1 MKVVACINDA
11 CIEVDLRVDPLRENV
26 FIAQIGGREVFLE
39 LTERKPGSLT
49 LAIDDQMG
57 FYEFHSD
64 KGRVNEV
71 VHNNRSYRAL
81 IKSPEQEQL
90 ERLLEEFGAGIG
102 GSGSETRVLAP
113 MPGKILGLSVNQGDK
128 LELGQVVCV
137 LEAMKMENEITSEV
151 EGKIQSLKVKVGDSV
166 AAGDVI
172 LEVEAKV

>member
-11 CIEVDLRVDPLRENV
+11 CIEVELRVDPLREGV
-26 FIAQIGGREVFLE
+26 FIAEIGGREVFLE
-39 LTERKPGSLT
+39 LTERKSGSLT

-57 FYEFHSD
+57 FYEFHSE
-64 KGRVNEV
+64 KGRVTEV
-71 VHNNRSYRAL
+71 VHNNRTYRAL

-102 GSGSETRVLAP
+102 SSGSETRVMAP
-113 MPGKILGLSVNQGDK
+113 MPGKILGLNVGVGDK

-151 EGKIQSLKVKVGDSV
+151 EGKVQSVKVKVGDSV
-166 AAGDVI
+166 AASDVI
-172 LEVEAKV
+172 LEIEPKV

>member
-11 CIEVDLRVDPLRENV
+11 CIEVELRVDPLREGV
-26 FIAQIGGREVFLE
+26 FIAEIGGREVELE

-49 LAIDDQMG
+49 LAIDNQMG
-57 FYEFHSD
+57 FYEFHYD
-64 KGRVNEV
+64 KGRIAET

-102 GSGSETRVLAP
+102 GSASETKVVAP
-113 MPGKILGLSVNQGDK
+113 MPGKILGLSVGPGDK

-137 LEAMKMENEITSEV
+137 LEAMKMENEIGSEV
-151 EGKIQSLKVKVGDSV
+151 EGKVQSVRVKVGDTV

-172 LEVEAKV
+172 LEIEPK